1 MVKRLFDIVFSILGI
16 IILSPLLIIISIIIV
31 VPSMGGAF
39 YLQIRVGKN
48 GKEFKLFKFRTM
60 RKDAYKSGQLTI
72 GMRDTRITSIGY
84 YLRKYKLDELPQ
96 LFNVLIGDMS
106 FVGPRPEVPKYVAM
120 YNTEQKMVLTV
131 KPGITDYASIV
142 YSEENALLANAENPE
157 EFYINKVM
165 PAKLKLNMRY
175 INDMSFLTDISIIF
189 KTIGKIFKWS

>member
-1 MVKRLFDIVFSILGI
+1 MIKRLFDIVFSISGI
-16 IILSPLLIIISIIIV
+16 LILSPFFILISILV
-31 VPSMGGAF
+31 MVTSAGGAF
-39 YLQIRVGKN
+39 YRQVRVGKN

-60 RKDAYKSGQLTI
+60 RMGSDKAGALTI
-72 GMRDTRITSIGY
+72 GMRDSRITRIGY

-106 FVGPRPEVPKYVAM
+106 FVGPRPEVPKYVAL
-120 YNTEQKMVLTV
+120 YTPEQKSVLKV

-157 EFYINKVM
+157 ELYINKVM

-175 INDMSFLTDISIIF
+175 IQDMSLRTDMGIIL
-189 KTIGKIFKWS
+189 KTIGKIFR